1 MSNRESMNR
10 DLSSGFLFG
19 FIERYSNLIVQFAVT
34 MVLARFLDPAQFG
47 VVATVMVIIFFFN
60 LLGEMGLGPAIIYH
74 KELQAREIRGL
85 FLLCILCGA
94 ALYAIFSAGAFFTAD
109 FFGNDIYLGVMPLM
123 GVMIFF
129 SVVSIIPDALLRREK
144 RFAVIAMVTLAS
156 ALVSGAIACYL
167 AYQGFGVYALVWK
180 SIIHTCIR
188 LVLLGSLAGW
198 RRMIGGSSFSGV
210 KTVFGFSS
218 YQFMF
223 NFLNYFSRNSDKI
236 LIAKFIGEAAV
247 GLYDMAYRLMMLP
260 IQNIAGIASS
270 ALQPVYST
278 YGQQEIAE
286 SYNGLV
292 KKIAFL
298 GLFVGI
304 YIFFMADRIIYVLYG
319 PGWEGSAVILKC
331 LVPFLVIQIV
341 LATTGG
347 IWQTLGQTRSL
358 FHCGLFSSATSVAA
372 IAAGVALEN
381 LTLVAL
387 FLSLASLLN
396 FIQCFW
402 LLHVKNGHFR
412 APLILKGLT
421 PLIAIAAVALLIM
434 WSVIAFL
441 GRPFDFIDNRTLSD
455 LMDLV
460 FYGLVL
466 LVIGLGLGALAR
478 NQTALFFA
486 NFLLK
491 PFEKLKTASR

>member
-10 DLSSGFLFG
+10 DLSAGFLFG
-19 FIERYSNLIVQFAVT
+19 FIERYSNLIVQFIVT

-47 VVATVMVIIFFFN
+47 VVATIMVIIFFFN
-60 LLGEMGLGPAIIYH
+60 LLGEMGLGPAIIYY
-74 KELQAREIRGL
+74 KELLTREIRGL
-85 FLLCILCGA
+85 FLLCLLGGGV
-94 ALYAIFSAGAFFTAD
+94 LYVLFSTSAFLIAD
-109 FFGNDIYLGVMPLM
+109 FFGNDIYLGVVPLM

-129 SVVSIIPDALLRREK
+129 SVVSIVPDALLRREK
-144 RFAVIAMVTLAS
+144 RFAVIALVTLTS
-156 ALVSGAIACYL
+156 ALISGAIACYL
-167 AYQGFGVYALVWK
+167 AYQGYGVYALVWK

-188 LVLLGSLAGW
+188 LALLGSLAGW
-198 RRMIGGSSFSGV
+198 CKMLGRFSFSGV

-218 YQFMF
+218 YQFLF

-236 LIAKFIGEAAV
+236 LIAKFIGETAV

-260 IQNIAGIASS
+260 IQNIAGIAGS

-278 YGQQEIAE
+278 YGQREIVE
-286 SYNGLV
+286 SYNDLV

-298 GLFVGI
+298 GMLVGI
-304 YIFFMADRIIYVLYG
+304 YILLMADRIIHVLYG
-319 PGWEGSAVILKC
+319 PGWEGSAIILQC

-358 FHCGLFSSATSVAA
+358 FHCGVFSSVTSVAA

-381 LTLVAL
+381 LPLVAL

-402 LLHVKNGHFR
+402 LLHKKNSHFR
-412 APLILKGLT
+412 VSDVLGGLT
-421 PLIAIAAVALLIM
+421 PLFAIAAVALVIM
-434 WSVIAFL
+434 WTLVMML
-441 GRPFDFIDNRTLSD
+441 GSPFDLIENRTLTA
-455 LMDLV
+455 LMELI
-460 FYGLVL
+460 FYALVL
-466 LVIGLGLGALAR
+466 PGVALGLGALVR
-478 NQTALFFA
+478 NRTVLFFTD
-486 NFLLK
+486 FLLK
-491 PFEKLKTASR
+491 PLRKPKTASS